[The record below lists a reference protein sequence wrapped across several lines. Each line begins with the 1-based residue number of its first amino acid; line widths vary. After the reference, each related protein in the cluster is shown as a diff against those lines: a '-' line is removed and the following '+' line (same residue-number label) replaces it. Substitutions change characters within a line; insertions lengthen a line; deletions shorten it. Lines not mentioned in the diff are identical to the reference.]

1 MDSGACVTPKGIPAR
16 VVSRIARIIPPGIF
30 RTLITRRIR
39 NPITATITDGD
50 ARSPKERQFF
60 ASFATISPQFFA
72 PRSAINRPIPALTAC
87 FRLTGITRTTA
98 SRRPKNEI
106 MIKRTP
112 LQNIT
117 PAAIGILT
125 PSLVI
130 IDAIIP
136 TLPSPGAR
144 ANGRL
149 VTNAIA
155 QLVTMIRMIIAVRV
169 VCLS

>member
-1 MDSGACVTPKGIPAR
+1 
-16 VVSRIARIIPPGIF
+16 
-30 RTLITRRIR
+30 
-39 NPITATITDGD
+39 
-50 ARSPKERQFF
+50 
-60 ASFATISPQFFA
+60 
-72 PRSAINRPIPALTAC
+72 
-87 FRLTGITRTTA
+87 
-98 SRRPKNEI
+98 

-144 ANGRL
+144 ANGRF